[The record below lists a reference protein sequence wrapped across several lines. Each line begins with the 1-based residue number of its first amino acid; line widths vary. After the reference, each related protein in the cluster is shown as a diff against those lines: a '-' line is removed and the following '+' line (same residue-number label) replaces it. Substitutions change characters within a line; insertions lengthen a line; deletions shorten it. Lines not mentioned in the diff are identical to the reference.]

1 MTAPFAC
8 GRTSALID
16 YMEGFSESPTWIHT
30 PTHVSLGVISDRWFS
45 APSIRE
51 DRTGLG
57 RGRVWGGNAWRDCA
71 S

>member
-8 GRTSALID
+8 DQTSALID
-16 YMEGFSESPTWIHT
+16 CTEGFSESPTWIHT
-30 PTHVSLGVISDRWFS
+30 PARVSLDVNSGPWFS
-45 APSIRE
+45 ALSIRE

-57 RGRVWGGNAWRDCA
+57 RGGVWDGIGWRDCA